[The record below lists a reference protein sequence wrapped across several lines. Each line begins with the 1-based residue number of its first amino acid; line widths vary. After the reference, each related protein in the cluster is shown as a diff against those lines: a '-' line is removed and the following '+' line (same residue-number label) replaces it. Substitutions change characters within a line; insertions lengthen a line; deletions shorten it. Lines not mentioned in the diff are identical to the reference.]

1 MENAT
6 GKIIIREWSRRG
18 PTGRKVTRTSY
29 GYDLTVN
36 GHRDRQYSAEW
47 QTKPEAMEAMLA
59 RRRELEAGK
68 IERPADR
75 SLGQLAE
82 EYLTYK
88 EQHGKRSLREDRR
101 ILKKRLLP
109 AFGTDLPV
117 RRLTGAAIAQ
127 YERGRAGQ
135 VSAFSLANE
144 LTVLR
149 HMLRL
154 GKRWGYMADVPEI
167 TLPKKPEGR
176 LRYLEEAEIG
186 KLLEACGKSRNPY
199 LSAIVTLAL
208 NTGMRKG
215 EILGLEWE
223 RVDLAADYGL
233 SARLTL
239 YRTKSGKPRG
249 VPLNRAAIDALTA
262 LAKPE
267 QRVGRIFTKRNDRAW
282 GQIRT
287 VFTTALTRACIKAF
301 RFHDLRHTF
310 ASHFVMRGGS
320 LRALQEILGHADYKM
335 TLRYSHLSPAH
346 LRADMDRLDGLTG
359 NRISKMIRPA
369 DVTSLEGAAGTAH
382 GRISE

>member
-1 MENAT
+1 
-6 GKIIIREWSRRG
+6 
-18 PTGRKVTRTSY
+18 
-29 GYDLTVN
+29 
-36 GHRDRQYSAEW
+36 
-47 QTKPEAMEAMLA
+47 
-59 RRRELEAGK
+59 
-68 IERPADR
+68 
-75 SLGQLAE
+75 
-82 EYLTYK
+82 
-88 EQHGKRSLREDRR
+88 
-101 ILKKRLLP
+101 
-109 AFGTDLPV
+109 V

-135 VSAFSLANE
+135 VSAFTLANE

-154 GKRWGYMADVPEI
+154 GKRWGYLADVPEI
-167 TLPKKPEGR
+167 VLPKKPEGR
-176 LRYLEEAEIG
+176 LRYLEETEIG

-223 RVDLAADYGL
+223 RVDLSADYGL

-249 VPLNRAAIDALTA
+249 VPLNRAAIDVMTA
-262 LAKPE
+262 LAPKPE
-267 QRVGRIFTKRNDRAW
+267 QRVGRIFTRRDDRAW

-287 VFTTALTRACIKAF
+287 AFTTALTRAGIKAF

-320 LRALQEILGHADYKM
+320 PRALQEILGHADYKM

-346 LRADMDRLDGLTG
+346 LRADVDRLDGLTAHSAAQNAILDG
-359 NRISKMIRPA
+359 AGGAVSSNL
-369 DVTSLEGAAGTAH
+369 LESERAPVAQVDRAAV
-382 GRISE
+382 S